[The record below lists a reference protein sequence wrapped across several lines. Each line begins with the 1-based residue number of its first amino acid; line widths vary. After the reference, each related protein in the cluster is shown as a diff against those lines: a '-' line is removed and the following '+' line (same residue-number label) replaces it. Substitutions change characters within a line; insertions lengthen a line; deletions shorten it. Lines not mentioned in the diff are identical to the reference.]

1 MVETKEPVP
10 VPVPVAVPIDNND
23 VKLKNFII
31 FAENK
36 QKVTSQH
43 FRGGKV
49 NAVFGGATIDLRN
62 AKLAPGKVYLGV
74 NAIFG
79 GVKVIVPSNWDVQ
92 VENTITLFGSFS
104 DKRYIENVD
113 DKNPNPSSTL
123 VISSGTVFGSGEVL
137 VKRG

>member
-1 MVETKEPVP
+1 MVETK
-10 VPVPVAVPIDNND
+10 VPVAVQIDD
-23 VKLKNFII
+23 DDEVKLKDFII

-49 NAVFGGATIDLRN
+49 TAVFAGATIDLRN

-79 GVKVIVPSNWDVQ
+79 GFKVIVPSNWDVQ
-92 VENTITLFGSFS
+92 IEKTITIFGSFS
-104 DKRYIENVD
+104 DKRKVESVD
-113 DKNPNPSSTL
+113 DENPNPSSTL
-123 VISSGTVFGSGEVL
+123 VISSGTVFGGGEVL
-137 VKRG
+137 VKNTPVC